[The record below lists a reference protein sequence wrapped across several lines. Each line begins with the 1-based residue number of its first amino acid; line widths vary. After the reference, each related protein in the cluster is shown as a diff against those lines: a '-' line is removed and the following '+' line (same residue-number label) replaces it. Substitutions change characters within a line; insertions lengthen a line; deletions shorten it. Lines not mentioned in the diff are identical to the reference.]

1 MDEQPNTTHTWN
13 VTVHGGAPQMGQGN
27 TQNNTFGYDPAQ
39 LAAFAQ
45 QVLAAAHTTDVLPA
59 SRDAVTTEA
68 EALQAE
74 LQRPQPDA
82 GRVRTLF
89 QKTAASAKANLPTLG
104 WLGTAQAISLA
115 TGVPIGF

>member
-1 MDEQPNTTHTWN
+1 
-13 VTVHGGAPQMGQGN
+13 MGQGN

-45 QVLAAAHTTDVLPA
+45 QVLAAAHTTDVRPA
-59 SRDAVTTEA
+59 SRDAVTAEA

-82 GRVRTLF
+82 GRVRIDDDLVL
-89 QKTAASAKANLPTLG
+89 QLTADC
-104 WLGTAQAISLA
+104 AQLRRQ
-115 TGVPIGF
+115 